1 MQKRCD
7 RKNRNHF
14 YFEGTVPDIPE
25 VGDFYDECEPGIAI
39 VVRIPD
45 SYDSWD
51 KLEPGFNLFWFY
63 V

>member
-1 MQKRCD
+1 MQKKCD

-25 VGDFYDECEPGIAI
+25 VDDFYDECEPGIAI

-51 KLEPGFNLFWFY
+51 R
-63 V
+63 